1 MWVEL
6 QRLILRFWR
15 KKVPEVSGTF
25 FCALWAFFEG
35 VLENADGKRGV
46 FCGEVV
52 VKCVANAV
60 RKRRF
65 SADSK
70 MGQGCEYFYG
80 NFFQR
85 AQ

>member
-1 MWVEL
+1 VG
-6 QRLILRFWR
+6 RASAFSFAFCLRKSPGGFR
-15 KKVPEVSGTF
+15 GF

-35 VLENADGKRGV
+35 VLGKVVGSCGA

-65 SADSK
+65 AGGLEA
-70 MGQGCEYFYG
+70 GQGFQVYF
-80 NFFQR
+80 FV
-85 AQ
+85 